1 MNMKYDRQ
9 YDDII
14 NLPHHISKKHPQMS
28 LYARSAQFAPFAAL
42 TGYEEAVKETA
53 RETNER
59 IDIEDELKSILD
71 GKLQIILEQ
80 IKNHPEISI
89 TYFIADTKKDGGEYV
104 TVTGLVKK
112 VDLYNQYIYL
122 IDNTEIPINEIIDI
136 SGDIFKEYTKDKL
149 II

>member
-59 IDIEDELKSILD
+59 IDI
-71 GKLQIILEQ
+71 
-80 IKNHPEISI
+80 
-89 TYFIADTKKDGGEYV
+89 
-104 TVTGLVKK
+104 
-112 VDLYNQYIYL
+112 
-122 IDNTEIPINEIIDI
+122 
-136 SGDIFKEYTKDKL
+136 SGDIFKVYE
-149 II
+149 

>member
-89 TYFIADTKKDGGEYV
+89 TYFIADSKKNGGEYV

-122 IDNTEIPINEIIDI
+122 IDYTEIPINEIIDI
-136 SGDIFKEYTKDKL
+136 SGEIFKVYE
-149 II
+149 

>member
-80 IKNHPEISI
+80 IKKHPEISI

-122 IDNTEIPINEIIDI
+122 VDNTKIPINEIIDI
-136 SGDIFKEYTKDKL
+136 SGDIFKVYE
-149 II
+149 

>member
-1 MNMKYDRQ
+1 MFVV
-9 YDDII
+9 
-14 NLPHHISKKHPQMS
+14 PAS
-28 LYARSAQFAPFAAL
+28 LAFCPSAPAVFAPFAAL

-136 SGDIFKEYTKDKL
+136 SGDIFKVYE
-149 II
+149 